1 VKTARLRGIFLVQSG
16 TIRSFTEQSS
26 GSFTTQL
33 DQAGLFLET
42 IITSVLTRKKLSNC
56 EYPAHNL
63 SNPELW
69 EARPPSVAR
78 CCKRRANQAGFWQF
92 VKYRFL
98 L

>member
-1 VKTARLRGIFLVQSG
+1 LIQAG
-16 TIRSFTEQSS
+16 TNGNSTEQSI
-26 GSFTTQL
+26 GSFTTKM

-42 IITSVLTRKKLSNC
+42 IITSVLTRKNSAIANIPPTTSQSQSSERL
-56 EYPAHNL
+56 A
-63 SNPELW
+63 
-69 EARPPSVAR
+69 PPSVAR